1 MPQAEADVVS
11 QNLLV
16 SISRKEISWC
26 NKARLRGASTSRARA
41 KVWAQLPGAGPRAW
55 PQAWFGP
62 QALGWGVPAPGPTG
76 LGARAARLVPDPK
89 LSHLR
94 PVFRRSEKSP
104 GKGLAKGWESA
115 E

>member
-1 MPQAEADVVS
+1 MPQAEANVVS

-16 SISRKEISWC
+16 STLRKEISWC

-55 PQAWFGP
+55 GCKLQ
-62 QALGWGVPAPGPTG
+62 G
-76 LGARAARLVPDPK
+76 LGAPAWPGWGDQFFVVL
-89 LSHLR
+89 
-94 PVFRRSEKSP
+94 KSL
-104 GKGLAKGWESA
+104 GRGLAKGWESA

>member
-1 MPQAEADVVS
+1 MPQAEANVVS

-16 SISRKEISWC
+16 STLRKEISWC

-55 PQAWFGP
+55 GCKLQGLAWGPGP
-62 QALGWGVPAPGPTG
+62 QG
-76 LGARAARLVPDPK
+76 LAACDQFFVVL
-89 LSHLR
+89 
-94 PVFRRSEKSP
+94 KSP
-104 GKGLAKGWESA
+104 GRGLAKGWESA